1 MAPMP
6 AKREKAASR
15 PMSSAKTIV
24 GLDFGTYSIKAVWLE
39 KTAAGVSV
47 ARTEELQVPPET
59 KDPVEFIRPWL
70 EKHGLHK
77 TLCAVAIPG
86 TQTVFQPVFLP
97 AGDPR
102 SDEEAAGTE
111 VASFTEMAGEAMRY
125 GAAPFPAPDG
135 GRGLQIALVRPGVVE
150 SGLRGAAAFSLRL
163 CELVPSPVA
172 AFNGLVGDA
181 AASGGAPNL
190 APTRPTL
197 YLSVGHQTTDL
208 AIGAGSGLL
217 FARSFAVG
225 GKAFTDAIA
234 RARNVSELQ
243 AERLKK
249 TEGGLDDG
257 SPLAEILRPVATMWA
272 SQVKSALA
280 VFRGQFQR
288 AENQP
293 ARVAFAGG
301 GAKLAGFEAFA
312 AETLALEVA
321 QPFPPPAVPPV
332 FATAYGLALA
342 GAEAAPCPITL
353 FPVDLRNELV
363 FREKKPYWIAAGV
376 FASLILGTFLVT
388 AVRGLARER
397 AAVER
402 ETARIRSLQRI
413 DQTIQR
419 LRAEGASYRE
429 CALPIRRLLEAG
441 PQARELVRLL
451 ADSIH
456 PNDWVT
462 MVSDE
467 TLYNAEEMP
476 DIEEEAGKARAKSG
490 AASKGGL
497 GRGRSPLLRVAAPPR
512 PATPPGASRPSP
524 QGGGQNGSASRPPT
538 VSTPKPPSAKG
549 GALERRG
556 GGVPLPPPPPTF
568 SVFIVEGYTPQTDL
582 STVRELVGKLLASP
596 TVRRADVL
604 WDDRVLPAMPLGDR
618 RPPESLVG
626 RLSRFVLRV
635 EVNPQ

>member
-1 MAPMP
+1 
-6 AKREKAASR
+6 
-15 PMSSAKTIV
+15 MSTTKTIV

-39 KTAAGVSV
+39 TGAAGTSV

-70 EKHGLHK
+70 EKHGLHR
-77 TLCAVAIPG
+77 TLCAVAVPG

-97 AGDPR
+97 MGDPR
-102 SDEEAAGTE
+102 SDEEAANTE
-111 VASFTEMAGEAMRY
+111 VASFTEMAGESMRH

-135 GRGLQIALVRPGVVE
+135 ARGLQIALVRPGVVD

-172 AFNGLVGDA
+172 AFNGLVGKDTA
-181 AASGGAPNL
+181 ADGMPNN
-190 APTRPTL
+190 TRPML

-208 AIGAGSGLL
+208 AIGSSSGLL

-225 GKAFTDAIA
+225 GKAFSDAIA
-234 RARNVSELQ
+234 RARDVSELQ

-249 TEGGLDDG
+249 TEGGLDEG
-257 SPLAEILRPVATMWA
+257 SPLAEALRPVATMWA

-288 AENQP
+288 AEHQP
-293 ARVAFAGG
+293 ARVMFAGG
-301 GAKLAGFEAFA
+301 GAKLAGFETFA
-312 AETLALEVA
+312 AEALGLEVA
-321 QPFPPPAVPPV
+321 TPFPPPAVPPV
-332 FATAYGLALA
+332 FATAYGLALS
-342 GAEAAPCPITL
+342 GADAAPCPISL

-363 FREKKPYWIAAGV
+363 FREKKPYWIAAGI
-376 FASLILGTFLVT
+376 FAALILGTFLVT

-397 AAVER
+397 ESVER

-419 LRAEGASYRE
+419 LRAEGAAYRE
-429 CALPIRRLLEAG
+429 CAVPVRRLLEAG

-456 PNDWVT
+456 PNDWIT

-467 TLYNAEEMP
+467 TLYNAQEMP
-476 DIEEEAGKARAKSG
+476 TPEEEDGKPRPK
-490 AASKGGL
+490 AAQGKGGL
-497 GRGRSPLLRVAAPPR
+497 GRKSPLLRVAAAPAAKPPASSGKGTAAK
-512 PATPPGASRPSP
+512 PAGASRPSTKGAG
-524 QGGGQNGSASRPPT
+524 QGAQRPP
-538 VSTPKPPSAKG
+538 A
-549 GALERRG
+549 AE
-556 GGVPLPPPPPTF
+556 PPPTF

-626 RLSRFVLRV
+626 HLSRFVLRV

>member
-1 MAPMP
+1 MAPAP
-6 AKREKAASR
+6 AKREKAAPR

-39 KTAAGVSV
+39 KAAAGVSV
-47 ARTEELQVPPET
+47 TRTEELQVPPET

-77 TLCAVAIPG
+77 TLCAVAVPG

-125 GAAPFPAPDG
+125 GAAPFPAPEG

-172 AFNGLVGDA
+172 TFNGLVGDA
-181 AASGGAPNL
+181 AASGGAQSI
-190 APTRPTL
+190 APSRPTL

-208 AIGAGSGLL
+208 AIGSGGGLL

-249 TEGGLDDG
+249 TEGGLDEG
-257 SPLAEILRPVATMWA
+257 SPLAEALRPVATMWT

-301 GAKLAGFEAFA
+301 GAKLQGFEAFA
-312 AETLALEVA
+312 AEALGLEVA

-353 FPVDLRNELV
+353 FPVDLRNELI

-388 AVRGLARER
+388 AVRGIARER

-419 LRAEGASYRE
+419 LRAEGAVYRE
-429 CALPIRRLLEAG
+429 CAVPVRRLLEAG
-441 PQARELVRLL
+441 PQTRELVRLL

-467 TLYNAEEMP
+467 TLYNIEEMP
-476 DIEEEAGKARAKSG
+476 DIEEEAAKARAKSG
-490 AASKGGL
+490 AAPKGGL
-497 GRGRSPLLRVAAPPR
+497 GRGKSPLLRVAAPPR
-512 PATPPGASRPSP
+512 PAPKPTPPGASRPPSQKAGP
-524 QGGGQNGSASRPPT
+524 GNGKPGTANGELQTANGQQ
-538 VSTPKPPSAKG
+538 
-549 GALERRG
+549 
-556 GGVPLPPPPPTF
+556 PLTPPTF

-596 TVRRADVL
+596 TIRRADVL

>member
-1 MAPMP
+1 
-6 AKREKAASR
+6 
-15 PMSSAKTIV
+15 MSSAKTIV

-39 KTAAGVSV
+39 RDAAGVSV
-47 ARTEELQVPPET
+47 SRSEELQMPPET
-59 KDPVEFIRPWL
+59 KDPVEFVRPWL
-70 EKHGLHK
+70 EKHGLHR

-111 VASFTEMAGEAMRY
+111 VASFTEMAGEAMRH

-135 GRGLQIALVRPGVVE
+135 ARGLQIALVRPGVVE

-172 AFNGLVGDA
+172 AFNGMVQGAPAPGDGLPLAAGTQGDA
-181 AASGGAPNL
+181 S
-190 APTRPTL
+190 RPTL
-197 YLSVGHQTTDL
+197 YLSVGHQSTDL
-208 AIGAGSGLL
+208 AIGSPAGLL

-234 RARNVSELQ
+234 RARNVSDLQ

-257 SPLAEILRPVATMWA
+257 SPLAEILRPVASMWLA
-272 SQVKSALA
+272 QVKSALA

-288 AENQP
+288 PEHQP
-293 ARVAFAGG
+293 ARIAFAGG
-301 GAKLAGFEAFA
+301 GAKLAGFEDSAIA
-312 AETLALEVA
+312 ALGLEA
-321 QPFPPPAVPPV
+321 ATPFSPPPVPPV

-342 GAEAAPCPITL
+342 GIGAAPCAISL
-353 FPVDLRNELV
+353 FPQDLRNELV
-363 FREKKPYWIAAGV
+363 FREKKPYWIVAGV

-388 AVRGLARER
+388 AVRGIARER
-397 AAVER
+397 EAVER

-419 LRAEGASYRE
+419 LRAEGAAYRL
-429 CALPIRRLLEAG
+429 CAAPVRRLLEAG

-456 PNDWVT
+456 PNDWIT

-467 TLYNAEEMP
+467 ALYDAEEMP
-476 DIEEEAGKARAKSG
+476 DTEEETAGKAKPKTLQG
-490 AASKGGL
+490 KGGPA
-497 GRGRSPLLRVAAPPR
+497 RGKGPILRVGSTPPR
-512 PATPPGASRPSP
+512 PAPATPA
-524 QGGGQNGSASRPPT
+524 AA
-538 VSTPKPPSAKG
+538 KAKG
-549 GALERRG
+549 KQSG
-556 GGVPLPPPPPTF
+556 GKREAANGTPETAAVPPPPTF

-582 STVRELVGKLLASP
+582 STVRELVAKLLASP
-596 TVRRADVL
+596 SVRRADVL